1 MPRITIAQRLAL
13 LAVAVALVMTIAI
26 CLLSF
31 LKGRAVLT
39 EHEVVNLADDCNLRM
54 FELRE
59 EFRYISR
66 EVRDT
71 AAALPKPSAGQPLA
85 EFTAT
90 GPFRNAMAES
100 IRRLAFWAGG
110 HGHRSASSWVDFHV
124 VHEIIYLGVNSAGES
139 QRLARNSWETI
150 FPVSVDGPGGPLGF
164 QIANAINE
172 PAHAELALADIEKQL
187 KDVAR
192 NPRPSQPRQ
201 LTSGIHPM
209 RGDSSRRTG
218 GR

>member
-1 MPRITIAQRLAL
+1 MPRVTIAQRLAL

-71 AAALPKPSAGQPLA
+71 AASLPKPPAGQSIS
-85 EFTAT
+85 EFAKTE
-90 GPFRNAMAES
+90 PFRKALGGA
-100 IRRLAFWAGG
+100 LGHLFDWA
-110 HGHRSASSWVDFHV
+110 
-124 VHEIIYLGVNSAGES
+124 
-139 QRLARNSWETI
+139 QR
-150 FPVSVDGPGGPLGF
+150 
-164 QIANAINE
+164 
-172 PAHAELALADIEKQL
+172 
-187 KDVAR
+187 
-192 NPRPSQPRQ
+192 
-201 LTSGIHPM
+201 
-209 RGDSSRRTG
+209 
-218 GR
+218 